1 MEPIKLEYLKKLL
14 LQEKQRHQSVETEM
28 EAEEL
33 SVVDN
38 HLADAGTELMMVTTD
53 LAIEDFKE
61 DEMEKIDAALQAIED
76 GIYGKCRVCE
86 QGIPY
91 ERLEAVP
98 TALTCLEHAEIEA

>member
-14 LQEKQRHQSVETEM
+14 LQEKQRHQPAETEM
-28 EAEEL
+28 EAAEL
-33 SVVDN
+33 SAVDN
-38 HLADAGTELMMVTTD
+38 HLADAGIELMMVTTD
-53 LAIEDFKE
+53 L
-61 DEMEKIDAALQAIED
+61 AIED

-86 QGIPY
+86 QPIPY